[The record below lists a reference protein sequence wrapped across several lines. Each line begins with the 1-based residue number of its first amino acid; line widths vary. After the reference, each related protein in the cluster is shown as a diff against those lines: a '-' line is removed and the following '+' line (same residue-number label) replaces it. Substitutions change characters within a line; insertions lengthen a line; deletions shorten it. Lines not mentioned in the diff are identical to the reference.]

1 MLSPTLARVV
11 EIALGAGEVV
21 LSRYGR
27 KSLTVTDKDDG
38 SPVTDADI
46 AADGFIRQELAETW
60 PHPILSEEGDENP
73 WSVRQHWDRFWLV
86 DPLDGT
92 KDFLAGTGEFC
103 VNIALIER
111 GIPVIGVIAAP
122 ISEAIWAAERG
133 RGTVK
138 LVGGAPVPLV
148 GARASGAF
156 IGLKSRFHAPPEA
169 DRYLARL
176 GLDEIRPVGSA
187 LKFGLM
193 ADGVADAIVSF
204 SKSKAWDIASGHL
217 IAAEAGCHC
226 ARIASDEALSH
237 AREDLTNPPFI
248 VASPR
253 LVARGLP

>member
-27 KSLTVTDKDDG
+27 RSLAVSDKDDG

-73 WSVRQHWDRFWLV
+73 WSQRQHWDRFWLV

-169 DRYLARL
+169 DQYLAQL

-226 ARIASDEALSH
+226 ARIGSEEALNH